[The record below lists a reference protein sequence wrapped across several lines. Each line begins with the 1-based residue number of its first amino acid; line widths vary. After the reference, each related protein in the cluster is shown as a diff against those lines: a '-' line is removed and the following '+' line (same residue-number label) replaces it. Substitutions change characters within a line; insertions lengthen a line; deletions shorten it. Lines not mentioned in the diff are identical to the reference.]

1 MGQNAQKL
9 LSYSVN
15 HNLVDAKLTYI
26 WDAFLLLNPK
36 QTGDGEQGTSCPY
49 LGNSPLPIPQRHGRR
64 EEGTGQEEEEKKKDE
79 RGRKWGQTHHT
90 GYLGRLG
97 SFWMVQSKDS
107 ILREKSGLCYH
118 PGQHLTPI
126 SAVTGRKVGKGEEHR
141 EQWEKQQH
149 ECEKAL
155 KEVADQP
162 DERRLAERERKTEM
176 NKKDKADSE
185 TEGEILHKLGKKK
198 IWKTEKH
205 SINSN
210 VMSNSFTSP
219 HVIFTILTR
228 AKSAFSHETML
239 SEMSKC

>member
-9 LSYSVN
+9 LSYGVN

-49 LGNSPLPIPQRHGRR
+49 LGNSPLPIPQRRGRR

-162 DERRLAERERKTEM
+162 DERRLAERERERLRWI
-176 NKKDKADSE
+176 KKRKQTVKQRERYYISWE
-185 TEGEILHKLGKKK
+185 KKKKK
-198 IWKTEKH
+198 IRKTEKH

-219 HVIFTILTR
+219 HVIFTILT
-228 AKSAFSHETML
+228 KG
-239 SEMSKC
+239 

>member
-36 QTGDGEQGTSCPY
+36 QTGDGEQGISCPY

-162 DERRLAERERKTEM
+162 DERRLAGERERERLRWI
-176 NKKDKADSE
+176 KKRKQTVKQRERYYISWE
-185 TEGEILHKLGKKK
+185 KKKKKKK
-198 IWKTEKH
+198 IRKTEK
-205 SINSN
+205 SSTQ
-210 VMSNSFTSP
+210 S
-219 HVIFTILTR
+219 TIMLWVTV
-228 AKSAFSHETML
+228 SHLLM
-239 SEMSKC
+239 